1 MLTNDEILELS
12 RKKQTSKIN
21 ILREY
26 IQSLFLSYFYQQKGS
41 ENFLFK
47 GGTALKIVY
56 NSPRFSE
63 DLDFSGVKNGGIYEK
78 IIERVVYLISNTG
91 EIGVDIVESKS
102 TTGGWIGVFLF
113 SVGGEKIKITNEISY
128 RKRNIKGDFVLVS
141 SDLVPPFSVFVLN
154 QKFLVEEKISA
165 LIYRAKPRDVFDLYF
180 ILRNNTLRRFYD
192 SSKNK
197 EVSLALKRIKEE
209 DIRKELS
216 NFLPSSYRVLLKDLR
231 KKIFEEL

>member
-231 KKIFEEL
+231 KKIVEEL